1 MKQEVIKFI
10 CLRSKSQ
17 TRVYAMMSIGVLGF
31 VVWSHHM
38 YTVGLD
44 VDTRAYFT
52 AATLIIAVPTG
63 IKIFSWLSK
72 SFSKTHLTRS
82 KGKNYSTFKS
92 KAIVPYGTNLSSTVG
107 FPRFTALDRKSLKIP
122 NSLRSIFIGIIIS
135 DANLSKPNKGEA
147 RLVFKQT
154 IKHIEYLYFV
164 FFKLSHFCSKGP
176 YTTKTLI
183 HKKEHI
189 GLAFTTR
196 TLPCITELYNI
207 FYMHGK
213 KVVPSNLFNLLT
225 WEALAH
231 WIMCDGTYNSG
242 VRIQTE
248 SFTVREIVFIINILI
263 IKYNLECNLH
273 KQRGY
278 TILYINS
285 KSIKRNL
292 DNLLPYMHNSM
303 KYKLL
308 GKKSYFLVN
317 K

>member
-1 MKQEVIKFI
+1 M
-10 CLRSKSQ
+10 
-17 TRVYAMMSIGVLGF
+17 
-31 VVWSHHM
+31 
-38 YTVGLD
+38 
-44 VDTRAYFT
+44 
-52 AATLIIAVPTG
+52 
-63 IKIFSWLSK
+63 
-72 SFSKTHLTRS
+72 TRS
-82 KGKNYSTFKS
+82 KGKIYSTIKS

-213 KVVPSNLFNLLT
+213 KVVPSDLFNLLT
-225 WEALAH
+225 
-231 WIMCDGTYNSG
+231 
-242 VRIQTE
+242 
-248 SFTVREIVFIINILI
+248 
-263 IKYNLECNLH
+263 
-273 KQRGY
+273 
-278 TILYINS
+278 
-285 KSIKRNL
+285 
-292 DNLLPYMHNSM
+292 
-303 KYKLL
+303 
-308 GKKSYFLVN
+308 
-317 K
+317 